1 MQKVLPD
8 DNIQHGNHE
17 PRCSHI
23 VRRWTRQLPNTL
35 PQHFCTIFLCHNFS
49 NTSAKQLSTTIAS
62 HSLFQHFFNAFFQQ
76 FYNCNT
82 LLQRSSTT
90 FPCITTLKEFV
101 SNTLQHCA
109 PTTSHPT
116 LFLNTSLHDSSVQP
130 SSPTLLSTPFKNCF
144 FQHSSPT
151 LLHNARYQALDFFL
165 HILFQAHP
173 NHFPT
178 VQRLVCIIS
187 NIINIQNSQ
196 LGLPDYPV
204 PAAKTSGR

>member
-1 MQKVLPD
+1 METTNPD
-8 DNIQHGNHE
+8 VHTLYGDG
-17 PRCSHI
+17 PGSCP
-23 VRRWTRQLPNTL
+23 TLFPNTFV
-35 PQHFCTIFLCHNFS
+35 QFFSATIFPTLLQNSCLQQLRPTLFS
-49 NTSAKQLSTTIAS
+49 NI
-62 HSLFQHFFNAFFQQ
+62 SLTRFFQQ